1 MHSLNIKLNEME
13 AGIREIAIIT
23 KSFPS
28 LSLQCRIMLEK
39 MYNYLVYQRL

>member
-28 LSLQCRIMLEK
+28 SLSLQCRTIPGKEARK
-39 MYNYLVYQRL
+39 DCR